1 MIMRA
6 SPDAHQS
13 RGEQSKMDDKKF
25 PFDKEPAEGSRETI
39 DRQLDQSH
47 LPAGDAGGAPADTKK
62 PDDTPGRRD
71 G

>member
-1 MIMRA
+1 
-6 SPDAHQS
+6 
-13 RGEQSKMDDKKF
+13 MDDKKF